1 MAAAILMMNMQ
12 GAVMAADKDST
23 IFRYSDKV
31 PFALMTEPKSKL
43 PWEEIWEGFRSKNL
57 LTDDDTFGQQIN
69 AFSDFTSKYLS
80 EHTDL
85 PFYDEELT
93 YNTICVGY
101 EPGDMF
107 PRSAIFKMAKERWWL
122 KVTHIKTI
130 TISRDCYNFYQATSA
145 CPNLKILFGG
155 MSKRIADALQ
165 DELACQ
171 LGEILKTEAYLIK
184 ESPVFQKDYYDNIDN
199 IEKDP
204 LTDDAFKYF
213 TIKDMVAMEENLID
227 IENLS
232 QSSTIALGGSYTRE
246 IGVLT
251 LAEGFKWIRHS
262 LYGA

>member
-1 MAAAILMMNMQ
+1 MAAALLMMNMQ

-43 PWEEIWEGFRSKNL
+43 PWEEIWEGFRSENS
-57 LTDDDTFGQQIN
+57 LTDDDTFGQQIK
-69 AFSDFTSKYLS
+69 AFSEFTSKYLS

-85 PFYDEELT
+85 LYYDEELT

-101 EPGDMF
+101 EHGDMF
-107 PRSAIFKMAKERWWL
+107 PRAAIFKMAKERWWL

-155 MSKRIADALQ
+155 MSKRIADVLQ

-171 LGEILKTEAYLIK
+171 LGILLKTEAYLVK
-184 ESPVFQKDYYDNIDN
+184 GSPVFQKDYYDNIDN
-199 IEKDP
+199 VEKDP
-204 LTDDAFKYF
+204 LADDAFKYF

-232 QSSTIALGGSYTRE
+232 QSSTMALGGVIYTRN
-246 IGVLT
+246 
-251 LAEGFKWIRHS
+251 RRPHS
-262 LYGA
+262 SRRF